1 MNGIWY
7 YVIGFFIVWT
17 IAFIY
22 KSYNKDSENLEFDFP
37 LLLMLKTKKFR
48 GFIDKLANF
57 SPKFWRWYMN
67 VGIVICFIAMIFMT
81 GLLIQSLSTVF
92 TTPTVSILIP
102 GVEVP
107 GSPIFIPFLSGII
120 ALAIL
125 IVVHEFSHGILA
137 RVEGIDIK
145 SIGVLLFVILP
156 GAFVEPDEEQI
167 EKASR
172 KSKLRIYGAGSMAN
186 IILAIIALLLFAGI
200 GNLAY
205 PAVYD
210 SQGVEIV
217 QVLDGTPAQGHL
229 KESMVINQ
237 INNHIVK
244 NATSYSD
251 AVLSLKP
258 NTKAHISTN
267 TGTYTFKLGTNPNN
281 KSLGYMGIKAQQHTV
296 IKENI
301 KKTYGDVLP
310 WGLMVLEDL
319 LKWIY
324 IINLSVGLFNLLPM
338 KPLDGGLM
346 LKEVLS
352 YKFKEENV
360 KLITDFFTCFIAI
373 IIVFSLVM
381 SIISSL

>member
-22 KSYNKDSENLEFDFP
+22 KTYKKDSDNIEFDFP
-37 LLLMLKTKKFR
+37 LLLMIKTKRFR
-48 GFIDKLANF
+48 GFIDKLANL
-57 SPKFWRWYMN
+57 SPRFWKWYMN
-67 VGIVICFIAMIFMT
+67 VGIVICFIAMVFMSYI
-81 GLLIQSLSTVF
+81 LIQSLSTVF
-92 TTPTVSILIP
+92 ETPSVSVLIP
-102 GVEVP
+102 GVQVP
-107 GSPIFIPFLSGII
+107 GSPIVIPFLSGLIAI
-120 ALAIL
+120 ALL
-125 IVVHEFSHGILA
+125 IVVHEFSHGILS

-145 SIGVLLFVILP
+145 SIGVLLFIILP
-156 GAFVEPDEEQI
+156 GAFVEPDEKQI

-172 KSKLRIYGAGSMAN
+172 VSKLRIYGAGSMAN
-186 IILAIIALLLFAGI
+186 IILAVIALLLFAAV
-200 GNLAY
+200 GNFAY

-210 SQGVEIV
+210 YQGVEIV
-217 QVLDGTPAQGHL
+217 QVLDNAPAQGYL
-229 KESMVINQ
+229 KESMVINH
-237 INNHIVK
+237 INDKVVTNS
-244 NATSYSD
+244 TSYSN

-258 NTKAHISTN
+258 NSIANISTD
-267 TGTYTFKLGTNPNN
+267 TGTYSFKLGANPNN
-281 KSLGYMGIKAQQHTV
+281 KSIGYMGIKAQQHMV

-310 WGLMVLEDL
+310 WGWLALEDL

-352 YKFKEENV
+352 YKFKEETVN
-360 KLITDFFTCFIAI
+360 LITDYFTCFIAI
-373 IIVFSLVM
+373 VIIFSLVVG
-381 SIISSL
+381 IVTAL